1 MNTFK
6 FNIIPE
12 DIDNH
17 IRQSLTE
24 EGKEY
29 FKDVKFMPCHVHY
42 NENMEIEITAVPVLK
57 EPEEVLEEE
66 QE

>member
-29 FKDVKFMPCHVHY
+29 FKDMKFVPCHVHY
-42 NENMEIEITAVPVLK
+42 NEDMVIEVTAIPTLK
-57 EPEEVLEEE
+57 EEEPEEE

>member
-29 FKDVKFMPCHVHY
+29 FKDMKFVPCHVHY
-42 NENMEIEITAVPVLK
+42 NKDMVIEVTAIPTLK
-57 EPEEVLEEE
+57 EEEPEEE